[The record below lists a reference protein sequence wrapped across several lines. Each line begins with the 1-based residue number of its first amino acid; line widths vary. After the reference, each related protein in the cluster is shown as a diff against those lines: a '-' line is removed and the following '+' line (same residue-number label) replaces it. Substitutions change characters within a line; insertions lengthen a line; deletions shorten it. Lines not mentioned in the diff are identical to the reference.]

1 MKNNDKKLTLFSL
14 AWPIFIETALF
25 MTLGIVDVFVL
36 SQYND
41 LAAGAVNTANQATSI
56 TTIVFSA
63 ISTASAVLIS
73 QYLGAKKEASAS
85 KIAALSITLNFAAGL
100 IVSAVFLLFNQPI
113 LSFVGAK
120 GEILS
125 LAGEYLSIVGGFMF
139 LQAVLT
145 AMAVI
150 IRNHGM
156 TKISM
161 YVTVGMN
168 VLNTGLDILFVLG
181 FDMGVSGVAIAT
193 SISRVLGTAVLA
205 AVLFKK
211 VEKPSIFKYLKPFPL
226 KDVGSML
233 KIGIPGATETFL
245 YNLSQLVITS
255 IVLNY
260 MAAEQLIA
268 KTYVQNITMFFYVFA
283 IAIGQASQIMTGHLI
298 GAGKTD
304 EAYKSG
310 VKAHRFALLIALSIS
325 LIGALLRYPLLGLF
339 TSNAEVIELGAT
351 VLLINVALEFG
362 RSTNLVL
369 IASLRGAGDV
379 YFPTACAIFSNWAIS
394 VLGSFLLAVVA
405 GWGLYG
411 LWTALAAD
419 EIVRAILM
427 MLRWKSGKWKTK
439 SVVKEH

>member
-1 MKNNDKKLTLFSL
+1 METNDKKLTLFSL

-85 KIAALSITLNFAAGL
+85 KIAALSITLNFVAGL

-113 LSFVGAK
+113 LSFIGAK

-193 SISRVLGTAVLA
+193 SISRILGTAVLA
-205 AVLFKK
+205 VVLFKK
-211 VEKPSIFKYLKPFPL
+211 VEKPSIFKHLKPFPL

-325 LIGALLRYPLLGLF
+325 LIGALLRYPLMGLF

-439 SVVKEH
+439 SVVREH